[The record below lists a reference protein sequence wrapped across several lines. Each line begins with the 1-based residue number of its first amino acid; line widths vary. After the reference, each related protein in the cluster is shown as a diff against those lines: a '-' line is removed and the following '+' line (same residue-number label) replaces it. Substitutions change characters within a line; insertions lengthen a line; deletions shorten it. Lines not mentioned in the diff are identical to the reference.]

1 MDLSFLFREGE
12 HDGDHGMNGGMND
25 DMTNPGN
32 DQTAGMDDMND
43 HNMNSHSMFLS
54 TGTKHFTIL
63 FEGADVHTTGAF
75 IGALFASFAFA
86 IIVTLTSQ
94 LIRAYEHRVLAK
106 TPPSFVKSLLA
117 AGGHGSRQLLH
128 YAAML
133 IVMTMNVWI
142 ILAVVAGHA
151 LGWLVYAL
159 FLNAKVSAWLQSKN
173 EGNAE
178 LAQKDVGC
186 DC

>member
-1 MDLSFLFREGE
+1 
-12 HDGDHGMNGGMND
+12 
-25 DMTNPGN
+25 
-32 DQTAGMDDMND
+32 
-43 HNMNSHSMFLS
+43 MFLS
-54 TGTKHFTIL
+54 TGTKHFTVL

-106 TPPSFVKSLLA
+106 TPPSYVKSILA
-117 AGGHGSRQLLH
+117 AVGHGSRQLLH
-128 YAAML
+128 YVAML

-151 LGWLVYAL
+151 LGWLVYAI

-173 EGNAE
+173 EGDVDLPN
-178 LAQKDVGC
+178 KDVGC